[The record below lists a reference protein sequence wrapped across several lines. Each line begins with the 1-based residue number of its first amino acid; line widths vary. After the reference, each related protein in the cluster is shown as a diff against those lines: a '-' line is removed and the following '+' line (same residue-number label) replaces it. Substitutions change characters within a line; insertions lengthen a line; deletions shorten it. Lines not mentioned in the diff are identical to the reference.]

1 MHMPTLTAVDPTAWA
16 GGALI
21 LVRHGRPQSPPPH
34 DPDSGPSSGSAPDS
48 DSDSGPAPDP
58 ALGAVGRYEA
68 SRLGDRLRAL
78 VGRVD
83 FVEVSPALRTR
94 QTAAR
99 LGFGP
104 GTSRAEL
111 SPRAG
116 RVPAPLPGEL
126 TGQLTGRGSTT
137 VPEAAADPWGWR
149 PEGGESLRD
158 IRRRVREP
166 LTQWRSVLSR
176 PGACGVLVS
185 HSEVIFVLRTLLEQQ
200 WGAFPLAQGRPGRPV
215 HHPATGSALVYL
227 RTPPSSAAPAGV
239 LWRSSVAGL
248 LSPAAPSLRCLDWVR
263 MPGGPRELAA
273 PGSPP
278 PAG

>member
-1 MHMPTLTAVDPTAWA
+1 MPTLSAADPTPWA

-21 LVRHGRPQSPPPH
+21 LVRHGRPQSPFPG
-34 DPDSGPSSGSAPDS
+34 DSDSGPTSGSAP
-48 DSDSGPAPDP
+48 DSGPAPDP

-68 SRLGDRLRAL
+68 SRIGDRLRAL
-78 VGRVD
+78 VGPVD

-116 RVPAPLPGEL
+116 RVQEPVPGRL
-126 TGQLTGRGSTT
+126 TGQGS
-137 VPEAAADPWGWR
+137 PAAREAAADPWGWR

-176 PGACGVLVS
+176 PGGCGVLVS

-200 WGAFPLAQGRPGRPV
+200 WAAHPLVQGRPGRPV

-227 RTPPSSAAPAGV
+227 QTPPSPAAPAGV
-239 LWRSSVAGL
+239 LWRSCLTGL
-248 LSPAAPSLRCLDWVR
+248 LSSPVPSLRCLDWVR
-263 MPGGPRELAA
+263 MPAGPREHVE
-273 PGSPP
+273 PGSPR